1 MKVGKELLILRD
13 KKDYKEYY
21 EQLDINKLD
30 SLDETDK
37 FLERQK
43 LLKLTQEIEN
53 LNRPVTS
60 VLRGLLVITKVP
72 TKRSP
77 GPRGLSGE
85 IYQILKKILKPILY
99 KLFQKMEKGE
109 ILHNS
114 F

>member
-30 SLDETDK
+30 SPDETNK

-85 IYQILKKILKPILY
+85 FYQILKKNVKTNPLQTLPKNG
-99 KLFQKMEKGE
+99 KGR
-109 ILHNS
+109 NTS
-114 F
+114 